1 MHAFLPAATAK
12 LGENAVKDISDK
24 YPHDFADVYQYSTMP
39 ADPLYQK
46 RIHRDDWGCFC
57 VNTNPQRSE
66 SWNAGSEPTTSNM
79 QDSRSTESAQAREGV
94 RMRKTIHVNAYR
106 LVIDTNYKCSPTS
119 YLALITGRCDLRRTL
134 RKKCYE
140 RE

>member
-1 MHAFLPAATAK
+1 MRIAVNGRMRVIRAIEFDCPARIPIMHAFLPAATAK

-79 QDSRSTESAQAREGV
+79 RDS
-94 RMRKTIHVNAYR
+94 
-106 LVIDTNYKCSPTS
+106 
-119 YLALITGRCDLRRTL
+119 
-134 RKKCYE
+134 CYSE
-140 RE
+140 RA